1 MVKTQVISFHLLTW
15 NYLDWC
21 SEVELHCHVTDDS
34 PGGVEL
40 YKVQTLLTLVL
51 IFLQTNLQ
59 VMKEMRNITHILHL
73 QTFRLQT

>member
-1 MVKTQVISFHLLTW
+1 MKYRTVLSSQ
-15 NYLDWC
+15 YLDWS
-21 SEVELHCHVTDDS
+21 SEIELHGHVTDHS
-34 PGGVEL
+34 PGCVKL